1 MASPTFLNFKVEN
14 MYSNSQILAA
24 VVSQWMQPLI
34 GSFVGSKVGNI
45 PMLGAAENWVKNLG
59 IVSPNYSIMKDLMP
73 IIGGASDVIII
84 PMLSKYFA
92 MVDDASLPAMAHGIV
107 DKALENGELS
117 LAEGFITFEEPD
129 LKRLKRLLEL
139 NLPLPAEVG
148 YIVKTE

>member
-1 MASPTFLNFKVEN
+1 
-14 MYSNSQILAA
+14 MYTNSQILAA

-34 GSFVGSKVGNI
+34 GSFVTSKIGNI

-73 IIGGASDVIII
+73 IIGGASDVIVV
-84 PMLSKYFA
+84 PMLNKYLS

-107 DKALENGELS
+107 DRAIENGELS
-117 LAEGFITFEEPD
+117 LAEGSITFEEPD
-129 LKRLKRLLEL
+129 LKKLKRLLEL

>member
-1 MASPTFLNFKVEN
+1 
-14 MYSNSQILAA
+14 MYTNSQILAA
-24 VVSQWMQPLI
+24 VVSQWVQPLI
-34 GSFVGSKVGNI
+34 GTLVAGKISNI

-73 IIGGASDVIII
+73 IIGGASDVIIV
-84 PMLSKYFA
+84 PMLNKYLS

-107 DKALENGELS
+107 DQAIENGELS
-117 LAEGFITFEEPD
+117 LAEGYLTFEEPD

>member
-1 MASPTFLNFKVEN
+1 
-14 MYSNSQILAA
+14 MYTNSQILAA
-24 VVSQWMQPLI
+24 VVSQWVQPLI
-34 GSFVGSKVGNI
+34 GTLVTGKISNI

-73 IIGGASDVIII
+73 IIGGASDVIIVPI
-84 PMLSKYFA
+84 LNKYLSML
-92 MVDDASLPAMAHGIV
+92 DDASLPAMAHGIV
-107 DKALENGELS
+107 DQAIENGELS
-117 LAEGFITFEEPD
+117 LAEGYLTFEEPD

>member
-1 MASPTFLNFKVEN
+1 
-14 MYSNSQILAA
+14 MYTNSQILAA

-34 GSFVGSKVGNI
+34 GSFVGSKIGNI
-45 PMLGAAENWVKNLG
+45 PMLGAAENWIKNLG

-73 IIGGASDVIII
+73 IIGGASDVIIV
-84 PMLSKYFA
+84 PMLNKYLS

-107 DKALENGELS
+107 DKAIENGELS

-129 LKRLKRLLEL
+129 LKKLKRLLEL
-139 NLPLPAEVG
+139 NLPLTEDDT

>member
-1 MASPTFLNFKVEN
+1 

-24 VVSQWMQPLI
+24 VVSQWMQPLV
-34 GSFVGSKVGNI
+34 GSFVTSKIGNI
-45 PMLGAAENWVKNLG
+45 PFLGAAENWMKNLG

-73 IIGGASDVIII
+73 IIGGASDVIIV
-84 PMLSKYFA
+84 PMLNKYLS

-107 DKALENGELS
+107 DKAIENGELS
-117 LAEGFITFEEPD
+117 FAEGYLTFEEAD

>member
-1 MASPTFLNFKVEN
+1 
-14 MYSNSQILAA
+14 MYTNSQILAA
-24 VVSQWMQPLI
+24 VISQWLQPLI
-34 GSFVGSKVGNI
+34 GSVMAGKMGNI
-45 PMLGAAENWVKNLG
+45 PMLGAAENWIKNLG

-92 MVDDASLPAMAHGIV
+92 KVDDASLPAMAHGIV

-117 LAEGFITFEEPD
+117 LAEGFITFEETD
-129 LKRLKRLLEL
+129 LKKLKRLLEL
-139 NLPLPAEVG
+139 NLPLPDESG

>member
-1 MASPTFLNFKVEN
+1 
-14 MYSNSQILAA
+14 MYTNSQILAA
-24 VVSQWMQPLI
+24 VVSQWLQPLI
-34 GSFVGSKVGNI
+34 GSVVAGKVGNI

-73 IIGGASDVIII
+73 IIGGASDVIIV
-84 PMLSKYFA
+84 PMLSKYLEK
-92 MVDDASLPAMAHGIV
+92 VDDASLPAMAHGIV
-107 DKALENGELS
+107 DKAIENGELS

-139 NLPLPAEVG
+139 NLPLPDDSG

>member
-1 MASPTFLNFKVEN
+1 MHT
-14 MYSNSQILAA
+14 NSQILAA

-59 IVSPNYSIMKDLMP
+59 IVSQNYSIMKDLMP
-73 IIGGASDVIII
+73 IIGGASDVIIV
-84 PMLSKYFA
+84 PMLSKYLS

-107 DKALENGELS
+107 EKAIENGELS
-117 LAEGFITFEEPD
+117 LAEGFITFEEQD

-139 NLPLPAEVG
+139 NLPLAKDDV

>member
-1 MASPTFLNFKVEN
+1 
-14 MYSNSQILAA
+14 MYTNSQILAA
-24 VVSQWMQPLI
+24 VVSQWLQPLI
-34 GSFVGSKVGNI
+34 GSVMAGKMGDI

-73 IIGGASDVIII
+73 IVGGASDVIII
-84 PMLSKYFA
+84 PMLNKYFA

-107 DKALENGELS
+107 DKAIENGELS
-117 LAEGFITFEEPD
+117 LAEGFITFEKPD

-139 NLPLPAEVG
+139 NLPLSADSG

>member
-1 MASPTFLNFKVEN
+1 
-14 MYSNSQILAA
+14 MYTNSQILAA

-34 GSFVGSKVGNI
+34 GSFVGSKIGNI
-45 PMLGAAENWVKNLG
+45 PMLGAAENWIKNLG

-73 IIGGASDVIII
+73 IIGGASDVVII
-84 PMLSKYFA
+84 PMLNKYLS

-107 DKALENGELS
+107 DKAIENGELS

-129 LKRLKRLLEL
+129 LKKLKRLLEL
-139 NLPLPAEVG
+139 NLPLPDDRG